1 MQFEFLK
8 TKYIAIGMQK
18 EWQSEMSSAAVEY
31 LGEAERKL
39 TLRDELEMILDSRLN
54 NLDFIGI
61 TILED

>member
-1 MQFEFLK
+1 
-8 TKYIAIGMQK
+8 MQK

>member
-1 MQFEFLK
+1 
-8 TKYIAIGMQK
+8 MQK

-31 LGEAERKL
+31 LGEVERKL
-39 TLRDELEMILDSRLN
+39 TLRDELAWLEMILDSRLN

>member
-1 MQFEFLK
+1 M
-8 TKYIAIGMQK
+8 GMQK
-18 EWQSEMSSAAVEY
+18 EWQLEMSSARVEY

-39 TLRDELEMILDSRLN
+39 TLRDELAWLEMILDSRLN

>member
-1 MQFEFLK
+1 
-8 TKYIAIGMQK
+8 MQK
-18 EWQSEMSSAAVEY
+18 EWQSEMSSAVVEY

>member
-1 MQFEFLK
+1 M
-8 TKYIAIGMQK
+8 GMQK
-18 EWQSEMSSAAVEY
+18 EWLSEMSSAGVEY

-39 TLRDELEMILDSRLN
+39 TLRDELVRLEMILDSGLN

>member
-18 EWQSEMSSAAVEY
+18 EWQSEMSSAVVEY